1 MRLLITVLIIS
12 SIPFATFAQS
22 GFVPPKTPEELRI
35 QILDADKVLFDKGFN
50 ECDMDALKAIM
61 RDDVVMIHDQAGVD
75 EGKEAFLTPVRENI
89 CNGGPT
95 KPLRTL
101 DEHTTEVFPLYE
113 NGRLYG
119 AIQNGLHS
127 FYLKEG
133 NKEPYL
139 TNRARFSHLWWLE
152 SAGWSLKTA
161 ISFDHMN
168 PMENGPIDTD
178 VLTAGF
184 DRDEYI
190 EFLLKAH
197 NVKSLSIAIIENG
210 TVQQV
215 RTFGDLMN
223 GVPAPVDTIYNVA
236 SLAKPV
242 TALVALKL
250 ADKGYWD
257 LDDPVAKFFMDPDLK
272 DDARSG
278 ELTSRHILTHTSGL
292 PNWRYMA
299 DSGRLSFEFRP
310 GEKWQYSGEGFEI
323 LRQAIEAKTGQ
334 GLEEL
339 AQQYVFGPIGMTN
352 TSYLFRDADEAR
364 IATRYDADGISI
376 VTTSQTQANAAAN
389 LMTTAEDYGRLVAYL
404 MAGADLSDELA
415 KQLFEPAVSQ
425 KTGIDFGLGWS
436 IISDLADGGFAF
448 QHTGSDPGV
457 RAIAIGAPEQGRG
470 IIILSNSD
478 NAVPVWQAII
488 TEQLGRTGEE
498 IVGRNR

>member
-1 MRLLITVLIIS
+1 
-12 SIPFATFAQS
+12 
-22 GFVPPKTPEELRI
+22 
-35 QILDADKVLFDKGFN
+35 
-50 ECDMDALKAIM
+50 
-61 RDDVVMIHDQAGVD
+61 
-75 EGKEAFLTPVRENI
+75 
-89 CNGGPT
+89 
-95 KPLRTL
+95 
-101 DEHTTEVFPLYE
+101 
-113 NGRLYG
+113 
-119 AIQNGLHS
+119 
-127 FYLKEG
+127 
-133 NKEPYL
+133 
-139 TNRARFSHLWWLE
+139 
-152 SAGWSLKTA
+152 
-161 ISFDHMN
+161 MN